1 MVNLGELNPLQ
12 RVTLRFA
19 VTGLLFYGLAILEGM
34 MMHSVQANVLPLD
47 AEHFFA
53 VMNAHPIV
61 GIFGY
66 SFMLVMGAFYFLVPT
81 VLKKRLHSQR
91 LAEANWKVL
100 AVGVTTVWVSSF
112 AFRYA
117 ALYTNYWP
125 LPVSLGKPLGLA
137 VYSVGMITVMV
148 GVLIFCYNLFATV
161 FRNRRNDKP
170 LSALVISSFGLDGFI
185 NLYDRMRGRPERIP
199 SPEVPLPVVAIFRG
213 TIDTVLDALVLG
225 GVCLLFLVYAA
236 YQSQGLALPTGWF
249 NALIY
254 KNIYWWGLDLI
265 ADGLVLIYVAG
276 SWYLLTMVITGRQ
289 IYMHN
294 FARAALFVE
303 LVVSW
308 FVWSHHLLSDQ
319 LQPVW
324 MRIFSGE
331 IITAFELVTSGIA
344 VFCTL
349 ATLWQARPL
358 KLTIPILFL
367 LGGILGFGLGVP
379 AGILQ
384 ADLGMN
390 RLLHNTQW
398 VIGAHAHMQI
408 LVGLSCTLFAALY
421 AIFPMVTKKEVKSA
435 FLSKVHFGCQVVG
448 GIGMSVSM
456 GFAGLN
462 GMLRRTLYAGDATF
476 LKETLFAV
484 FFGTI
489 LSAGYLAM
497 MYNLVSSIG
506 IPSLIS
512 LFVKSPRYSPTPP
525 RRLEDRPVATLSS
538 SL

>member
-1 MVNLGELNPLQ
+1 MISLKELNPLQ
-12 RVTLRFA
+12 KVTLRFVVIA
-19 VTGLLFYGLAILEGM
+19 LLFYGLTVIEGM
-34 MMHSVQANVLPLD
+34 MMRAVQVNIPLLE

-53 VMNAHPIV
+53 VLNAHPIV

-81 VLKKRLHSQR
+81 FTKKELYSVF
-91 LAEANWKVL
+91 LAELNWLVM
-100 AVGVTTVWVSSF
+100 AAGTGIVWLSSF
-112 AFRYA
+112 IFHYS

-125 LPVSLGKPLGLA
+125 LPVIGSTGVSLGLYALGILLI
-137 VYSVGMITVMV
+137 MI
-148 GVLIFCYNLFATV
+148 GILIFCFNLFATV
-161 FRNRRNDKP
+161 FHREPGDKP
-170 LSALVISSFGLDGFI
+170 LSTLIISAFGLDGFVNI
-185 NLYDRMRGRPERIP
+185 FNRFRGRPDKVVEP
-199 SPEVPLPVVAIFRG
+199 DVPLPIVAIFRG

-225 GVCLLFLVYAA
+225 SVAIVFLVYAFFKLKGA
-236 YQSQGLALPTGWF
+236 TLPTTWLDP
-249 NALIY
+249 LIY
-254 KNIYWWGLDLI
+254 KNLYWWGLDLI

-276 SWYLLTMVITGRQ
+276 TWYLLAMIITGRQ
-289 IYMHN
+289 IFMQN

-319 LQPVW
+319 TQPVM

-331 IITAFELVTSGIA
+331 MITAFELVTSGIA
-344 VFCTL
+344 VFLTL

-358 KLTIPILFL
+358 KMTMPLKFL
-367 LGGILGFGLGVP
+367 LGGIVGFGLGVP

-390 RLLHNTQW
+390 RILHNTQW

-421 AIFPMVTKKEVKSA
+421 AIFPMVTKREVKSE
-435 FLSKVHFGCQVVG
+435 FLSNVHFWCQMVG
-448 GIGMSVSM
+448 GIGMSVAM

-462 GMLRRTLYAGDATF
+462 GMLRRTLYMGDPTY
-476 LKETLFAV
+476 LQEMYFAA

-489 LSAGYLAM
+489 LAIGYLVM
-497 MYNLVSSIG
+497 MYNLISTIG

-512 LFVKSPRYSPTPP
+512 LFI
-525 RRLEDRPVATLSS
+525 RLPWSKTQSNIAS
-538 SL
+538 